1 MYDVLSSHTDMFKA
15 PSPLT
20 PGTRPVCGPPWVP
33 HAHHEE
39 SGHHARLQQL
49 FPQPHLP
56 HCCDPVGVSS
66 HQATVQHRLHRLALC
81 WLRNKEILNHIST
94 VNISFVLRDA
104 RPYPYGAGDEG
115 FAFVGLGQRLE
126 ERPPL
131 VAVQAEGLAI
141 QAEGLRNP
149 TGEVNQRLCSVPSLQ
164 GLIAAVYPREP
175 PDRLTE

>member
-1 MYDVLSSHTDMFKA
+1 MWQMKPKFKV

-39 SGHHARLQQL
+39 SGHPVRLQQL

-66 HQATVQHRLHRLALC
+66 HQTTVQHRLHRLPLC
-81 WLRNKEILNHIST
+81 WLRNKNILNYISKHLFCLK
-94 VNISFVLRDA
+94 ILRDM
-104 RPYPYGAGDEG
+104 RPYPYGGGDEG
-115 FAFVGLGQRLE
+115 LAFVGLGQRLE

-149 TGEVNQRLCSVPSLQ
+149 TGEVDQRLCSVSSLQ

-175 PDRLTE
+175 PDGLTE